1 MPSSKQ
7 GQRLTLPLQTGIGMT
22 SLRFA
27 TVATIAALTLSA
39 CSGDREVPQLM
50 NARSGDSPDEFSI
63 LPTQPLQAPAS
74 FDELPTP
81 TPGGSNL
88 TDPDPRAEAV
98 AALGGRVSAERTGG
112 VPAADQGLVQY
123 AGRNGVTEGIRTT
136 LAAEDEDVRR
146 GGRGRILERLFNTNL
161 YRRAYEDQILDP
173 NDELLRWR
181 AAGVRT
187 PSAPPTDR

>member
-1 MPSSKQ
+1 M
-7 GQRLTLPLQTGIGMT
+7 TGTGMT
-22 SLRFA
+22 FLRFA
-27 TVATIAALTLSA
+27 SVAAFALATLSA

-50 NARSGDSPDEFSI
+50 NARSGSDSPDEFSV
-63 LPTQPLQAPAS
+63 LPTQPLQAPAD
-74 FDELPTP
+74 FQTLPTP

-88 TDPDPRAEAV
+88 TDPDPRADAV

-123 AGRNGVTEGIRTT
+123 AGRNGIADGIRTT
-136 LAAEDEDVRR
+136 LATEDEDVRR
-146 GGRGRILERLFNTNL
+146 GGRGRILERVFNTNL

-173 NDELLRWR
+173 QDELQRWR

-187 PSAPPTDR
+187 PAAPPPAE